1 MKSYRNLYLTIAFV
15 FCVALPAF
23 GQALSERKAIE
34 VATAFWENNR
44 SAAVVGSNIF
54 NSANSKGND
63 TDKYFNATDKN
74 INSAYNIVA
83 SAPDMAVV
91 RGVDGGTFVLV
102 AGTDSTAYVAGYG
115 EGIVTVGENKAGYG
129 AGDENLPPLLKDLLQ
144 SHKGMI
150 YQHQSDQTETHDELI
165 SQQADKT
172 QLNTNTTRVKPARM
186 STVGRNV
193 QWAIEDGFQLPVNKI
208 VQSVRSQS
216 DPFNRSCPY
225 YTYENGITTEV
236 RSLVGCVATAAEQV
250 LSFWKVPAVL
260 KDSIAGF
267 DTEHNGLISTIP
279 AGTKID
285 YDNILPVYAEG
296 QYSEQQAQA
305 VADLSYYLG
314 VACHMDWAVGASGAQ
329 LYDLVE
335 PLKRAFGYGYVRYL
349 CSYDYSQ
356 RQWFRL
362 LMQELEAGR
371 PVVYAG
377 YISSGGGHA
386 FVVDGMDS
394 HGFFH
399 VNWGYGGQY
408 DGWFDLQVLTPQE
421 NPLEPTMEGTV
432 MGLNHMQ
439 EALFLSPDSVEYE
452 TGDTLSW
459 QYRLAINSVRFL
471 RAPDT
476 NMYLTAEIDV
486 TNLSN
491 EPIYIPV
498 QLFTYTRLDSVGY
511 PADID
516 YLGVADGQL
525 AAHQDTTL
533 TAYLTLTEAGTRL
546 LGISTADSLYLAF
559 DTLHIAKTLQPAL
572 NFTLQDSTILSDGA
586 VFSLKIDNLS
596 PAYWSGRMVTYSL
609 FEGPYTDQEGDL
621 RHFTVLNL
629 PPTQSQYDAVSF
641 SSLRPHTDYTFVVR
655 NPWFPVMEV
664 PFTTSAPTGIR
675 SATAEAPS
683 TPNNPDVHTDMAEAK
698 RVNHPSY
705 RLNNRITIEY
715 NESAGHYQ
723 QVLSR

>member
-1 MKSYRNLYLTIAFV
+1 MKSHRSLYLTIAFV
-15 FCVALPAF
+15 FCVALSAF
-23 GQALSERKAIE
+23 GQTLSERRAKE
-34 VATAFWENNR
+34 VASAFLKGNR
-44 SAAVVGSNIF
+44 NVAMAGSNAF
-54 NSANSKGND
+54 NGKNAKGND
-63 TDKYFNATDKN
+63 ADKDGNDAN
-74 INSAYNIVA
+74 EYNIVA
-83 SAPDMAVV
+83 STQTMTIVEDANNGM
-91 RGVDGGTFVLV
+91 FVLV
-102 AGTDSTAYVAGYG
+102 AGTDSAAFVAGYG
-115 EGIVTVGENKAGYG
+115 ENVVNNGENKAGYG
-129 AGDENLPPLLKDLLQ
+129 NDGKSLPPQLKDLFSL
-144 SHKGMI
+144 HTGMA
-150 YQHQSDQTETHDELI
+150 Q
-165 SQQADKT
+165 
-172 QLNTNTTRVKPARM
+172 VKPARI

-193 QWAIEDGFQLPVNKI
+193 QWAMEDGFQLPVNKI
-208 VQSVRSQS
+208 VESVRSQG

-225 YTYENGITTEV
+225 YTYESGITTEV

-250 LSFWKVPAVL
+250 LSFWKVPAFL

-267 DTEHNGLISTIP
+267 DTEHNGSISTIP

-296 QYSEQQAQA
+296 QYSDQQAQA
-305 VADLSYYLG
+305 VANLSYYLG

-421 NPLEPTMEGTV
+421 SPLEPTMEGTV

-439 EALFLSPDSVEYE
+439 EALFLAPDSVEYQ

-476 NMYLTAEIDV
+476 NMYLTAEVDV
-486 TNLSN
+486 SNLSD
-491 EPIYIPV
+491 EPIYTPV
-498 QLFTYTRLDSVGY
+498 QLFTYTKLDSLGY

-546 LGISTADSLYLAF
+546 LGLSTADSLYLAF
-559 DTLHIAKTLQPAL
+559 DTLHITKALQSAL
-572 NFTLQDSTILSDGA
+572 NFTLQDSTVLSDGA
-586 VFSLKIDNLS
+586 TFSLKIDNLS
-596 PAYWSGRMVTYSL
+596 PTYWSGRMVTYSL

-641 SSLRPHTDYTFVVR
+641 SNLRPQTDYTFVVR

-664 PFTTSAPTGIR
+664 PFTTSAPTGIH
-675 SATAEAPS
+675 SATADAPS
-683 TPNNPDVHTDMAEAK
+683 TPVNPNAQTDVAGAK
-698 RVNHPSY
+698 LHHRHSY

-715 NESAGHYQ
+715 NESTGHYQ